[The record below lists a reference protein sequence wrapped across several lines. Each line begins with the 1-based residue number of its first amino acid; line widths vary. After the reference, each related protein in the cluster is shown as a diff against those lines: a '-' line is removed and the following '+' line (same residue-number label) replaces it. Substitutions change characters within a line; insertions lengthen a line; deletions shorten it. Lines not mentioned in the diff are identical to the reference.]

1 MRLDK
6 LFDFEDPV
14 ARGRMLRYFW
24 VISMAMLLMGW
35 ATILLFW
42 NN

>member
-1 MRLDK
+1 MKLDE

-14 ARGRMLRYFW
+14 ARGRILRYFW
-24 VISMAMLLMGW
+24 VVSLAMLILGW
-35 ATILLFW
+35 VTILLLW

>member
-1 MRLDK
+1 MRLDE

-14 ARGRMLRYFW
+14 ARGRILRYFW
-24 VISMAMLLMGW
+24 VVSIAMLILGW
-35 ATILLFW
+35 VTILLLW

>member
-1 MRLDK
+1 MKLDE

-14 ARGRMLRYFW
+14 ARGRILRYFW
-24 VISMAMLLMGW
+24 VVSLAMLILGW
-35 ATILLFW
+35 VTILLFW

>member
-1 MRLDK
+1 MKLDE

-14 ARGRMLRYFW
+14 ARGRILRYFW
-24 VISMAMLLMGW
+24 VVSLAMLVLGW
-35 ATILLFW
+35 VTILLFW

>member
-1 MRLDK
+1 MKLHE

-14 ARGRMLRYFW
+14 ARGRILRYFW
-24 VISMAMLLMGW
+24 VVSMAMLIIGW
-35 ATILLFW
+35 ITILLLW

>member
-1 MRLDK
+1 MKLDE

-14 ARGRMLRYFW
+14 ARGRILRYFW
-24 VISMAMLLMGW
+24 VVSLVMLILGW
-35 ATILLFW
+35 ATILLLW

>member
-1 MRLDK
+1 MKLDK

-14 ARGRMLRYFW
+14 ARGRILRYFW
-24 VISMAMLLMGW
+24 VVSLAMLILGW
-35 ATILLFW
+35 VTILLFW